1 MLIPRYSFNGSAVAT
16 LITEVIVFGVLL
28 ASLTRTPG
36 IVTIPVGVI
45 VRTALAGVALGG
57 VYVGLVRV
65 VPWPAA
71 ALVSGA
77 AFFTVLHLL
86 GADGPGGLRALVQN
100 ARFDSSVVE
109 PGSRAPQ
116 TTTPSEP

>member
-16 LITEVIVFGVLL
+16 VITEIIVSGVLL
-28 ASLTRTPG
+28 ASLSRTPG

-45 VRTALAGVALGG
+45 VRTAIAGAALAAVYIGLVQLVPWPVAAGVA
-57 VYVGLVRV
+57 
-65 VPWPAA
+65 
-71 ALVSGA
+71 GA
-77 AFFTVLHLL
+77 AFLALLHLL

-100 ARFDSSVVE
+100 ARFDSSAVE

-116 TTTPSEP
+116 TATPSER